1 MLLCIFLPYIFLSS
15 YLKSNFTYGKANFMS
30 LNLFVS
36 QFFFLSISK
45 LNILSY
51 SIIKFTEHF
60 LYIYILL
67 LSPSHEFFTL
77 EIVSPTSGSQLKH
90 SILFFISCKHVSFIS
105 WSIIMSIALKFFYLL
120 ISTSTSFQEQFFSYW
135 PFLLNGWF
143 APACFFLLLN
153 NFGSYPRHMGLTSW
167 RLLILL
173 HSRMQCW
180 FACFSRL
187 LFKFKLHALSLGQR
201 FWSDFFLSSFV
212 VLCEV

>member
-1 MLLCIFLPYIFLSS
+1 MLLCIFLPDIFLSS

-77 EIVSPTSGSQLKH
+77 EIVSPISGSQLKH

-105 WSIIMSIALKFFYLL
+105 WSTIMSIALKFFLSVNFNIYI
-120 ISTSTSFQEQFFSYW
+120 ISGAAFFSYW
-135 PFLLNGWF
+135 PFLPNGWF
-143 APACFFLLLN
+143 TPSCFF
-153 NFGSYPRHMGLTSW
+153 F
-167 RLLILL
+167 
-173 HSRMQCW
+173 C
-180 FACFSRL
+180 
-187 LFKFKLHALSLGQR
+187 
-201 FWSDFFLSSFV
+201 
-212 VLCEV
+212 